1 MGRVCTFKA
10 LSPSRSFKSF
20 VRPQPAV
27 KKAKMK
33 AAIIELTLI
42 EVTPAPLRIAVAIPS
57 PQQTFA
63 NKPSLNRIGGAE

>member
-1 MGRVCTFKA
+1 
-10 LSPSRSFKSF
+10 
-20 VRPQPAV
+20 
-27 KKAKMK
+27 MK